1 MVAWASDRTGIG
13 AATWP
18 SEAHP
23 LLTEDRTTSRAPGG
37 EPGIAM
43 SRLEVRLTQALSVA
57 FGFVL
62 VAVAIVSWWPADPPS
77 GQTVSKATTTVVTG
91 GGASKRPATPRKT
104 TVQET
109 VRTVNG
115 TAGPGQHLEPLNQRS
130 RRSETLVAV
139 LVGAGAIL
147 VLLGCLYPRLRGA
160 SGAGAGV
167 LLDPI
172 SLMQKRAKQRR
183 AADSRLP
190 DDVDDRASALLQSKL
205 EATTAPTTSTHV
217 RKSTR
222 ADDAASSR
230 DLDALIEETLSVFVQ
245 QPEIRTGD
253 ERYVGDFVA
262 PSNALSPTSS
272 TIGRI
277 LFFPAADRFDV
288 VRAGA
293 DVAWGSDSAKR
304 NTSRYIL
311 VHASGNRPPAESVVE
326 RFALDHGHK
335 FVPGKPWTL
344 PLSTVLKWIDQ
355 HWSISGGGSTESALG
370 QHQPT

>member
-1 MVAWASDRTGIG
+1 MAQNHSTNSESGAEQGIM
-13 AATWP
+13 
-18 SEAHP
+18 
-23 LLTEDRTTSRAPGG
+23 
-37 EPGIAM
+37 M
-43 SRLEVRLTQALSVA
+43 SRLEVRFTQALSIA
-57 FGFVL
+57 FGIVL
-62 VAVAIVSWWPADPPS
+62 VAAAIVSWWPANPPS
-77 GQTVSKATTTVVTG
+77 GQTVSKTTTTVVTG
-91 GGASKRPATPRKT
+91 GRAGSRPATPRTT

-115 TAGPGQHLEPLNQRS
+115 TADPGQHLDPLNQQS
-130 RRSETLVAV
+130 RRSETLVAA
-139 LVGAGAIL
+139 LVAAGAVL

-190 DDVDDRASALLQSKL
+190 QDVDDRASALLQSRL
-205 EATTAPTTSTHV
+205 EATTAPMTSSRA

-222 ADDAASSR
+222 ADDAVSPR

-245 QPEIRTGD
+245 QPEVRTGD

-262 PSNALSPTSS
+262 PSNSISPTPS

-293 DVAWGSDSAKR
+293 DVAWGSDNAKR
-304 NTSRYIL
+304 NTSRHIL
-311 VHASGNRPPAESVVE
+311 VHASGNRPPPEAVVE
-326 RFALDHGHK
+326 RFASDHRDT
-335 FVPGKPWTL
+335 FIAGKPWTL
-344 PLSTVLKWIDQ
+344 PLSAVLKWIGQ
-355 HWSISGGGSTESALG
+355 PWPTSGGDSTPSQESAMG
-370 QHQPT
+370 REPPI